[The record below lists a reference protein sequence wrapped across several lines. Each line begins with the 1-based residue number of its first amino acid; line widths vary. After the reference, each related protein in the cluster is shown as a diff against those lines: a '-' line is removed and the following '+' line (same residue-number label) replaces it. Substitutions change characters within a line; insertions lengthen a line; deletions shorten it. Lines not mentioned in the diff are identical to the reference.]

1 MPAALPSPVE
11 PRTAGSLARASAAVG
26 IPKDAVRRFAAASY
40 LPIPKQLH
48 FHAAAHACDYANGPT
63 DVGLG
68 GARGGAKSHGVLAQL
83 ALDDCQRQAGL
94 KCLWLRQVGI
104 SAREA
109 LEDLMPRVLR
119 LPHSYVGSPVPT
131 IRFPNG
137 SRILVGHFNA
147 ENDIARYLGLEY
159 DVIATEEAT
168 QLSPAKHAQIGT
180 CLRTSKP
187 GWRVRRYY
195 TTNPGGVGHAYFKR
209 LFIEPFRKGLE
220 TATRFIPSTFRDNP
234 YLNPEYVTTLD
245 RLSGW
250 LRAAWRDGDWDAAAG
265 QYFNTWNHEAHVRS
279 RKLLDEIPSHWPVW
293 CAMDY
298 GYQHPTAV
306 LLFAEYDGVVRV
318 VDECGGAKKLVP
330 DMAAEIKAMLGRHAV
345 KVERLRSFVTGS
357 DTFSKEGGMN
367 EKSRALEFQG
377 EGIRL
382 SLANMD
388 RKSGWGEIL
397 RLLGDPANGRPARIM
412 ISDRCAQTIEQL
424 PALQHDDGKP
434 DDVLKTNVDEDGNG
448 GDDYADCL
456 RYGIMLKKPAPI
468 GLVRVGGY

>member
-1 MPAALPSPVE
+1 MPVALPPVE
-11 PRTAGSLARASAAVG
+11 PATCRALARASAAVG
-26 IPKDAVRRFAAASY
+26 IPKEAVRRFAAASY
-40 LPIPKQLH
+40 LPIPRQLH
-48 FHAAAHACDYANGPT
+48 FHAAAHACDRPGGPT

-83 ALDDCQRQAGL
+83 ALDDRQRQAGL

-180 CLRTSKP
+180 CLRTSKA

-195 TTNPGGVGHAYFKR
+195 TTNPGGIGHLYFKR
-209 LFIEPFRKGLE
+209 LFIEPFRRGVE

-245 RLSGW
+245 RLTGW
-250 LRAAWRDGDWDAAAG
+250 LRAAWRDGDWDVAAG
-265 QYFNTWNHEAHVRS
+265 QFFSTWNYQSHVRP
-279 RKLLDEIPSHWPVW
+279 RAELDQIPANWPVW
-293 CAMDY
+293 AAMDY
-298 GYQHPTAV
+298 GFQHPTAV
-306 LLFAEYDGVVRV
+306 LLFTEFDGTIRV

-330 DMAAEIKAMLGRHAV
+330 QHADEIKAMLTRHGV
-345 KVERLRSFVTGS
+345 SLQRLRSFAVGS
-357 DTFSKEGGMN
+357 DVFAQRGSTSGKTI
-367 EKSRALEFQG
+367 AADYQDQG
-377 EGIRL
+377 IKL
-382 SLANMD
+382 VAADMD
-388 RKSGWGEIL
+388 RLNGWAEIL
-397 RLLGDPANGRPARIM
+397 RLLGDPANGQPARIV
-412 ISDRCAQTIEQL
+412 ISDRCARTIEQI
-424 PALQHDDGKP
+424 PTLQHDGGRT
-434 DDVLKTNVDEDGNG
+434 DDVLKTNVDDDGQG

-456 RYGIMLKKPAPI
+456 RYGVMRRKPAPI
-468 GLVRVGGY
+468 GLVRVGGF